1 VKRIVALTLA
11 SAALATA
18 HAAPL
23 IIYETQTLD
32 VPAPYQY
39 KAVTGVEVDGDHLL
53 MRATRD
59 EVPAIFAFDR
69 GADGLWHYTQTL
81 AEAADVQGYGFGLS
95 GNVAAT
101 GLTGIRIFQRGAAG
115 WALATYTGTN
125 YPSGYEISGDNLFA
139 SAANCVIQTIRR
151 QGPTSW
157 VEAGAL
163 PVTNP
168 DCEVRAVSADGDR
181 VLAASEVP
189 RASGVGGEVVLQL
202 FRRASTGAW
211 QPGPALVP
219 PAGVE
224 LLTNDAPLRG
234 ARAAATAL
242 PEDGGDVVW
251 GESSGA
257 WTVRGRLQS
266 PDAFQS
272 MNGSA
277 TRVVR
282 ISGDLFLQQGT
293 HQREE
298 FAGSGVIRVFREIDG
313 AFEHVATLRPR
324 INYPL
329 SGPMT
334 VSGRHVLVAA
344 GNDQTVPWDRVY
356 AFELPE
362 SLPVPAAP
370 IVENFESGSA
380 AAWRTS
386 GGQYSVVAIGNT
398 RMYRQAIT
406 AGSTGAELMSVSLG
420 NQVIEADVLTTEFA
434 AAGRWVG
441 LMTRRTDSRNY
452 YYATLQTPGAV
463 SFRRARNGVNTT
475 LATWTQSVPAVIPG
489 QRYRMRLES
498 IGDRHVVY
506 VNNRLIGA
514 VTDATL
520 AEGRAGIVM
529 YQASANFD
537 NVVVTPN
544 GHNVLRDQLFEHLH
558 SEHGD
563 RLWSQDLSPN
573 WVLGDFG
580 ESYTQT
586 SLAGYARNL
595 TGVPTDDQLVSV
607 DVRANQFGP
616 SSQTDFPWIGLIA
629 RYVDDGNHYYVSLRD
644 SNLIMLRKRVNN
656 TIVGL
661 GSVAYNVAP
670 GTTYNVRLE
679 AIGNWLRVYVNG
691 RMMLEKV
698 DASHPVGTYGLA
710 TYKTQAQFTN
720 FVVEEP

>member
-1 VKRIVALTLA
+1 VKRIF
-11 SAALATA
+11 ALALVSTAFSAA

-23 IIYETQTLD
+23 IIHEAQILD

-39 KAVTGVEVDGDHLL
+39 KAVTGVEVDGDRLL
-53 MRATRD
+53 MRASRD
-59 EVPAIFAFDR
+59 EVPAVFAFDR
-69 GADGLWHYTQTL
+69 GTDGLWHYTQTL
-81 AEAADVQGYGFGLS
+81 AEAADVQGYGFGVGGS
-95 GNVAAT
+95 VAAT
-101 GLTGIRIFQRGAAG
+101 GLTGLKIYQRGAAG
-115 WALATYTGTN
+115 WALATYTGAN
-125 YPSGYEISGDNLFA
+125 YPSGYEISGDNIFA
-139 SAANCVIQTIRR
+139 STANCGIAAIRR
-151 QGPTSW
+151 QSATSW
-157 VEAGAL
+157 AEAGAL

-168 DCEVRAVSADGDR
+168 DCEMRSVSADGDR

-189 RASGVGGEVVLQL
+189 RASGVGGEVVLQV

-211 QPGPALVP
+211 QAGPALVP

-224 LLTNDAPLRG
+224 LLTSDVHLRG

-251 GESSGA
+251 GETSGT

-272 MNGSA
+272 MNGFA

-313 AFEHVATLRPR
+313 TFEHVATLRPR

-334 VSGRHVLVAA
+334 VSGRNVHVAA
-344 GNDQTVPWDRVY
+344 GNDQTVPADRVY
-356 AFELPE
+356 SFRLPA
-362 SLPVPAAP
+362 SLSAPAAP
-370 IVENFESGSA
+370 IVENFETGNA

-386 GGQYSVVAIGNT
+386 GGQFSVVPIGRT
-398 RMYRQAIT
+398 HMYRQSST
-406 AGSTGAELMSVSLG
+406 TGSTGAELMSVSLG

-434 AAGRWVG
+434 GPGRWVG

-463 SFRRARNGVNTT
+463 SLRRVRNGVNTT
-475 LATWTQSVPAVIPG
+475 LAAWTQSVPAVIPG

-498 IGDRHVVY
+498 IGNQHAIY
-506 VNNRLIGA
+506 VNNRFIGSFP
-514 VTDATL
+514 DATL
-520 AEGRAGIVM
+520 TEGRPGIAT

-544 GHNVLRDQLFEHLH
+544 ARNVIRDQLFEHLH
-558 SEHGD
+558 SEYGD
-563 RLWSQDLSPN
+563 RLWSQYAAPN

-586 SLAGYARNL
+586 SLAGYQRNL
-595 TGVPTDDQLVSV
+595 TGAPTDNQLVSV
-607 DVRANQFGP
+607 DVRASQFAP
-616 SSQTDFPWIGLIA
+616 SSQTDFPWMGLIA

-644 SNLIMLRKRVNN
+644 SNLVSLRKRVNN
-656 TIVGL
+656 TIVDL
-661 GSVAYNVAP
+661 GKIAYNVAP

-691 RMMLEKV
+691 FMLLEKV
-698 DASHPVGTYGLA
+698 DTSHPVGTYGLA

-720 FVVEEP
+720 LVAEEP